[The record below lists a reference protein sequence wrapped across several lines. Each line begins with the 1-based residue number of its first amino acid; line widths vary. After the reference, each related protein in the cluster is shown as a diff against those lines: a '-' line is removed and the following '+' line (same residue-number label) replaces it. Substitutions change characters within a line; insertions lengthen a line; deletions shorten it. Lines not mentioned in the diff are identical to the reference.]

1 MGKNH
6 AGILRANERK
16 KSMNTL
22 RVALYCLLGGLSLA
36 PMALGNHQWG
46 WTWLAGIVLAAGFV
60 PTALFGPRGAV
71 RQFAVIA
78 PVLLIV
84 TVLCLWSEA
93 VIFVQVPEMQQHAVG
108 ILAGS
113 AVIYLVAGLV
123 LAALAAILKLPH
135 ADVVA
140 PRMHSGIRTVYA
152 VLGSAVTYVIFYL
165 VFGWLVFHFL
175 THGYYP
181 DATQQVAKLGNW
193 FWLIQFG
200 RGILMTLAIL
210 PFIYS
215 LRMPRWQAA
224 LAAGSLL
231 WIAGGL
237 APLLLPNELM
247 GSALRFMHAGE
258 ILTQNFPL
266 GVAAVLLLRK
276 PDATRPRP
284 G

>member
-1 MGKNH
+1 MK
-6 AGILRANERK
+6 
-16 KSMNTL
+16 TL
-22 RVALYCLLGGLSLA
+22 RVALYCLLGGLSLG
-36 PMALGNHQWG
+36 PMALGNHRWG

-60 PTALFGPRGAV
+60 PITLFGPRGAI

-78 PVLLIV
+78 PILLIV

-93 VIFVQVPEMQQHAVG
+93 VIFVQAPEVQQHAVG
-108 ILAGS
+108 ILAVS
-113 AVIYLVAGLV
+113 AMIYLIAGLV
-123 LAALAAILKLPH
+123 LAVLAAVLKLPYTD
-135 ADVVA
+135 AVA
-140 PRMHSGIRTVYA
+140 PRMHSGIRTGYA
-152 VLGSAVTYVIFYL
+152 VMGSAVTYVIFYL
-165 VFGWLVFHFL
+165 VFGWLVFHFF
-175 THGYYP
+175 THSYYP

-193 FWLIQFG
+193 FWLIQIG

-210 PFIYS
+210 PLIYS

-247 GSALRFMHAGE
+247 VPALRFLHAGE

-276 PDATRPRP
+276 PDTAGASPA
-284 G
+284 